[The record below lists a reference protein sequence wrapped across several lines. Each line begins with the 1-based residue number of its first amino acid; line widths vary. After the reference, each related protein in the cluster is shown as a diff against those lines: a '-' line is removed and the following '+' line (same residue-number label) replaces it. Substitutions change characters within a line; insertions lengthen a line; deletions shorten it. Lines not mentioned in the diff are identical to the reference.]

1 MPGAEGPPRSD
12 YVEAPPAAGPQLL
25 PSASLEYG
33 PNGLSFY
40 SPGVSAGGAAVVDTE
55 EPALLGTRGLY
66 YNRAGRSL
74 LNADNLPTPA
84 HPMAVWS
91 AFPLSTDTYGSTA
104 AAAAASRAGSAGA
117 VNGDV
122 PPMSLPSYD
131 GRPRVANG
139 NAVELDSNFY
149 GDGAAAA
156 GDRSL
161 VRPGGPSRARVGDS
175 SHPYAQNWSSDASTI
190 PVHRGRGRAP
200 PMELSIRPMRNGGA
214 RDSSATHTAT
224 PPASLTGQ
232 ANAPAAPSAAALA
245 VPPPAS
251 RSTGAEQTLPA
262 RTASLATPPTGRRGR
277 AGVRSRS
284 PSPKRRGTA
293 GSAGVRPAA
302 AQPGAP
308 VTLDAVVRT
317 LAVGFKAVDN
327 KLLRLQKSVD
337 GISNVVGTSAGKLD
351 NFSVLAQS
359 VTSAQGVTAAALAE
373 LQAAG
378 SGNGCGSPAAAA
390 SDGTPAPIDKEAE
403 VDENA
408 IARGKADR
416 VKDLLLPELRK
427 NLCNATDATSVYQT
441 SSWHNRMLLRLTMEE
456 SSLSATDAS
465 AFLHSRVRFPS
476 KSRSGRTIKTVSRY
490 LKQTVSYFYTQI
502 RQTAVKQFVDSLYK
516 HSNHAMGKP
525 YKAPNAKRARIILTK
540 ENALELLSDD
550 GLLEEVAPWKACI
563 DALVAVFNRVGAGD
577 TFSETVTTAPVK
589 RRPVCLLAHV
599 ALVMTKIVE
608 HLKRVRGVPEEQSPG
623 MNAGHR
629 LLWQRLLIELDG
641 KFREV
646 KEPQRGLR
654 LRDADPAARAIVEN
668 DNDDEGGLANFGG
681 DDVEGDDADE
691 EADGDASGADRQ

>member
-1 MPGAEGPPRSD
+1 MQRTTNTAQGMPGAEGPPPSD
-12 YVEAPPAAGPQLL
+12 YVQPPSAAGPRLL

-40 SPGVSAGGAAVVDTE
+40 PPGVSAGGAAVAAAR
-55 EPALLGTRGLY
+55 EPALLGMRGLY

-84 HPMAVWS
+84 HPMAAWS
-91 AFPLSTDTYGSTA
+91 ASPLSTDTYGSTA
-104 AAAAASRAGSAGA
+104 AAAAASRAGSACA
-117 VNGDV
+117 LNGDV
-122 PPMSLPSYD
+122 PPMPLPSYD
-131 GRPRVANG
+131 GRPRGADG
-139 NAVELDSNFY
+139 NAVLLNSDLHEED
-149 GDGAAAA
+149 AVAA

-161 VRPGGPSRARVGDS
+161 ALPGGRSRARVGDS
-175 SHPYAQNWSSDASTI
+175 SHPHAQNWSSDASTM

-200 PMELSIRPMRNGGA
+200 PMELNIRPMRNGGA
-214 RDSSATHTAT
+214 PDSSTTHIAT
-224 PPASLTGQ
+224 PPAFLTGQ
-232 ANAPAAPSAAALA
+232 ADASAAPSAAAPA

-251 RSTGAEQTLPA
+251 RCTGAERSLPA
-262 RTASLATPPTGRRGR
+262 RAASHATPQTGRRGR
-277 AGVRSRS
+277 AGARSRS

-293 GSAGVRPAA
+293 GSAGVRSAG

-308 VTLDAVVRT
+308 VTLDVVVRA
-317 LAVGFKAVDN
+317 LAFGFKAVDN
-327 KLLRLQKSVD
+327 RLLRLQKSVD
-337 GISNVVGTSAGKLD
+337 
-351 NFSVLAQS
+351 
-359 VTSAQGVTAAALAE
+359 
-373 LQAAG
+373 
-378 SGNGCGSPAAAA
+378 AA
-390 SDGTPAPIDKEAE
+390 SRTWS
-403 VDENA
+403 
-408 IARGKADR
+408 
-416 VKDLLLPELRK
+416 L
-427 NLCNATDATSVYQT
+427 
-441 SSWHNRMLLRLTMEE
+441 
-456 SSLSATDAS
+456 SLSATDAS

-540 ENALELLSDD
+540 ENALELLSTD

-563 DALVAVFNRVGAGD
+563 DALVPVFNRVGAGD

-589 RRPVCLLAHV
+589 RRPVYLLAHV

-608 HLKRVRGVPEEQSPG
+608 LLKRVRGEPEEQSPG

-629 LLWQRLLIELDG
+629 ILWQQLLIELDG
-641 KFREV
+641 KFRQV

-654 LRDADPAARAIVEN
+654 LRDVDPAARAIVEN

-681 DDVEGDDADE
+681 DEAEGDDADE
-691 EADGDASGADRQ
+691 EADGDASGADGQ